1 MTTEPMSINDSE
13 TSEETTG
20 ADDASSSAG
29 GDASLWE
36 SRFKGL
42 QSKFEATQTQLK
54 AEAEAKAKALADLEA
69 IRTGKVSSEQAA
81 QAQVDAIK
89 AELETERKQRRVDSL
104 KSKFPEAFS
113 ELGDDIASVMD
124 ETRLASVE
132 ARLAGGESPEGGTPR
147 KHNESR
153 TQSGTKRPAEES
165 AADIEARLLSM
176 PVPWNT

>member
-1 MTTEPMSINDSE
+1 MTTEPMSTNDSE
-13 TSEETTG
+13 TSEETT
-20 ADDASSSAG
+20 DVEASSSSG

-69 IRTGKVSSEQAA
+69 IRTGKVSAEQAA
-81 QAQVDAIK
+81 QAQVDAMR
-89 AELETERKQRRVDSL
+89 AELEAERKQRRIDGL

-124 ETRLASVE
+124 ETRLAGVE

-153 TQSGTKRPAEES
+153 TQSGTKRPAEET

-176 PVPWNT
+176 PVPWAT